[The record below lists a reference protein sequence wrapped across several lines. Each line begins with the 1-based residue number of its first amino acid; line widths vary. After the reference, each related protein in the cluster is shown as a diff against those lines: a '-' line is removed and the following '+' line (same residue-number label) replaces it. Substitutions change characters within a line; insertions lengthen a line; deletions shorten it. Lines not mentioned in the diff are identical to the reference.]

1 MPEETTPAPSRPWYW
16 PAAWMREEKFWR
28 DIGTR
33 VLAGVITA
41 AIIYCG
47 ALLLGYLHSPEIGAG
62 LLLALGIAG
71 GGILIAIAAGLLAG
85 IPGRVRAG
93 RPFAVRIVT
102 SSVLVVAAVAL
113 VAAIVS
119 DILRG

>member
-1 MPEETTPAPSRPWYW
+1 MPEDTTPAPTRPWYW

-33 VLAGVITA
+33 VLAGVMTA
-41 AIIYCG
+41 AIIYGG

-71 GGILIAIAAGLLAG
+71 GGLLIAVAAGLIAG
-85 IPGRVRAG
+85 LPARVRTG
-93 RPFAVRIVT
+93 RPFAARITVAA
-102 SSVLVVAAVAL
+102 VLVVAAVSL
-113 VAAIVS
+113 VVAIVA
-119 DILRG
+119 DLLRG

>member
-1 MPEETTPAPSRPWYW
+1 MPEETTDEPVRPWTW
-16 PAAWMREEKFWR
+16 PSAWMREEKFWR

-62 LLLALGIAG
+62 LLLGLGIAG
-71 GGILIAIAAGLLAG
+71 GVILIAAAGGVLAS
-85 IPGRVRAG
+85 IPARRRAG
-93 RPFAVRIVT
+93 RPFLARIVT
-102 SSVLVVAAVAL
+102 AGLLVVAAVAL
-113 VAAIVS
+113 VVSIVA